1 MVSGVLK
8 VMIATCGGFLLD
20 NRPNAHRQSVTV
32 FRFEIV
38 TPHSHD
44 TRLRS
49 SRLYLES
56 VVGGWG
62 GGMFVEHVLM

>member
-1 MVSGVLK
+1 MKSGVVK
-8 VMIATCGGFLLD
+8 VMVATCGGFLLD

-32 FRFEIV
+32 FRFEIL

-49 SRLYLES
+49 SGLYLES
-56 VVGGWG
+56 QG
-62 GGMFVEHVLM
+62 GGGVVMFVEHILM